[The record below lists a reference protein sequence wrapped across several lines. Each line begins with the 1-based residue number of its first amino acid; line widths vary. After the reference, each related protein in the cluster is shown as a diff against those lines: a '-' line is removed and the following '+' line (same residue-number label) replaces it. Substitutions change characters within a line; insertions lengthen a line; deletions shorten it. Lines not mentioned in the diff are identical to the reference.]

1 MPICGVT
8 TTQHRDIGGE
18 SQAFRPLLLSDDV
31 RPPLVPENGLSLL
44 DCLRGSPGLLE
55 FLPHYGITPRIL
67 RGKLTASFITGR
79 TPWRHDLTLVIHP
92 GPQDFIQSFYDNFLV
107 RPDAVNNFN
116 VREFPEGGII
126 QFFIEEG
133 DVTRGMFSVPNGS
146 MWRKSETRFWPV
158 QEPLNEFGYLYA
170 ALFIAGSYARY
181 YPDKWLWDVEQNSPL
196 ALAIEQVVNIAEQR
210 MALLACSE
218 LSRTCLV
225 LDD

>member
-1 MPICGVT
+1 M
-8 TTQHRDIGGE
+8 
-18 SQAFRPLLLSDDV
+18 
-31 RPPLVPENGLSLL
+31 
-44 DCLRGSPGLLE
+44 
-55 FLPHYGITPRIL
+55 
-67 RGKLTASFITGR
+67 
-79 TPWRHDLTLVIHP
+79 
-92 GPQDFIQSFYDNFLV
+92 
-107 RPDAVNNFN
+107 
-116 VREFPEGGII
+116 
-126 QFFIEEG
+126 
-133 DVTRGMFSVPNGS
+133 TRGMFSVPNGS

-218 LSRTCLV
+218 LSRTYLV